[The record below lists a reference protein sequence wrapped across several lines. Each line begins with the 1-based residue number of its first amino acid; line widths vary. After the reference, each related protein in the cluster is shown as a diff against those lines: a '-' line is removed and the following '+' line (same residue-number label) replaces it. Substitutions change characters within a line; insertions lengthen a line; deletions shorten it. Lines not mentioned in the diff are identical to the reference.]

1 MADVTARS
9 LQYEYKAV
17 RVGLGRTPGRELS
30 GEREAAEGSL
40 SVGLQK
46 NYES

>member
-17 RVGLGRTPGRELS
+17 SSFTIKYGFLEIKNARYMRIIALNSFTILS
-30 GEREAAEGSL
+30 
-40 SVGLQK
+40 
-46 NYES
+46 

>member
-17 RVGLGRTPGRELS
+17 STKCLRNIYT
-30 GEREAAEGSL
+30 
-40 SVGLQK
+40 K
-46 NYES
+46 NTEVKVVLVALIYACVTKAN

>member
-17 RVGLGRTPGRELS
+17 STVVNVHKSIYSSIINAQVTNTKYL
-30 GEREAAEGSL
+30 
-40 SVGLQK
+40 
-46 NYES
+46 

>member
-17 RVGLGRTPGRELS
+17 RAGSAQGSGLGTSVGS
-30 GEREAAEGSL
+30 GSL
-40 SVGLQK
+40 RKGASV
-46 NYES
+46 